1 LFDAERSGL
10 FASGGAPPDALI
22 IEQDVPERTQCST
35 ATPASSLQQEESHE
49 EMLMMV
55 TVATP
60 TGSAIGVRDVV
71 KNYELAAGSFIA
83 LRRVNL
89 QIADGEFVA
98 VVSESGSGKTTLA
111 PAWVSRLTVREALAY
126 L

>member
-1 LFDAERSGL
+1 
-10 FASGGAPPDALI
+10 
-22 IEQDVPERTQCST
+22 
-35 ATPASSLQQEESHE
+35 
-49 EMLMMV
+49 MMV

-71 KNYELAAGSFIA
+71 KNYELAAGSFTA

-89 QIADGEFVA
+89 EIADGEFVA
-98 VVSESGSGKTTLA
+98 VVGESGSEKTTLA
-111 PAWVSRLTVREALAY
+111 PAYWVSPLTVREAPAY